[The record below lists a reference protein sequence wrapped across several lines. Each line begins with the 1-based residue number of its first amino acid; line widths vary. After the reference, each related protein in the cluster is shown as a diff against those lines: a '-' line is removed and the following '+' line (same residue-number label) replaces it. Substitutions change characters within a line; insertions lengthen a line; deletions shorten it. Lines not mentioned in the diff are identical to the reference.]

1 MATLYDLTDTM
12 KHLLDLA
19 QSGEIE
25 QETIDATIESMD
37 LKSDVENK
45 IESYVI
51 VMDELKAQS
60 KRIKAEEQRLAK
72 RRKSI
77 EKNEKRMKETLLDQ
91 MKLIDMPKVKTDKF
105 TIWYQN
111 NPESLLVN
119 DESNIP
125 KRFYNEQAPRLD
137 RKALLN
143 ELRASDEEIDGVEI
157 RQTEGIRYR

>member
-1 MATLYDLTDTM
+1 MSTLYELTGTM

-37 LKSDVENK
+37 LKTDVENK

-60 KRIKAEEQRLAK
+60 KRIKDEEKRLAE
-72 RRKSI
+72 RRRSI
-77 EKNEKRMKETLLDQ
+77 EKNEKRMKDTLLDQ
-91 MKLIDMPKVKTDKF
+91 MKLIDIPKIKTDKY

-111 NPESLLVN
+111 NPMSLLVN

-125 KRFYNEQAPRLD
+125 KRFYNEQKPKLD
-137 RKALLN
+137 KKALLN
-143 ELRASDEEIDGVEI
+143 ELKASDEEIDGVEI
-157 RQTEGIRYR
+157 RQTEGVRYR